1 MHFLKERG
9 VSSLTME
16 SAMPL
21 IVPAMGDLYAV
32 LYPLSEMLLR
42 VVAGF
47 ALVLHGL
54 RMTFGYFPDASFTTC
69 NLAMLAEK
77 LDNRGY
83 RPGKLWAAAISAT
96 QLGAGLMFT
105 LGIFTRLFAIPIVI
119 FLIVTSQ
126 ERWRAGGYFWNQRGM
141 EYPLLWTTVT
151 MYFLIHGGGLYSLDQ
166 ILLGGEF

>member
-42 VVAGF
+42 VVAGL

-77 LDNRGY
+77 SII
-83 RPGKLWAAAISAT
+83 AAI
-96 QLGAGLMFT
+96 G
-105 LGIFTRLFAIPIVI
+105 
-119 FLIVTSQ
+119 
-126 ERWRAGGYFWNQRGM
+126 RGSCG
-141 EYPLLWTTVT
+141 PLQ
-151 MYFLIHGGGLYSLDQ
+151 SPRPSSELD
-166 ILLGGEF
+166 